1 MDWHHVLQALLSLVF
16 VIGLLLLTLWLFKY
30 CQLKGG
36 NCRWAR
42 QLKAGQRLNVVES
55 RRLDNRNSVVLLKR
69 DDQEFLILLGSNANL
84 LLDRSLAPQRIE
96 TND

>member
-42 QLKAGQRLNVVES
+42 QLKAGARSKVRWLKAADLTTVTVS
-55 RRLDNRNSVVLLKR
+55 FCLSATTRN
-69 DDQEFLILLGSNANL
+69 F
-84 LLDRSLAPQRIE
+84 
-96 TND
+96 

>member
-36 NCRWAR
+36 NYRWAR

-84 LLDRSLAPQRIE
+84 LIDRSPAPQRIE

>member
-36 NCRWAR
+36 NCRWGSPAQGR
-42 QLKAGQRLNVVES
+42 AA
-55 RRLDNRNSVVLLKR
+55 LKR
-69 DDQEFLILLGSNANL
+69 G
-84 LLDRSLAPQRIE
+84 
-96 TND
+96 

>member
-1 MDWHHVLQALLSLVF
+1 M
-16 VIGLLLLTLWLFKY
+16 
-30 CQLKGG
+30 
-36 NCRWAR
+36 
-42 QLKAGQRLNVVES
+42 VES

-84 LLDRSLAPQRIE
+84 LIDRSPAPQRIE

>member
-1 MDWHHVLQALLSLVF
+1 MDWHHILQALLSLVF

-36 NCRWAR
+36 NCLWAR
-42 QLKAGQRLNVVES
+42 RLKAGQRLNVIES
-55 RRLDNRNSVVLLKR
+55 RRLDNRNSIVLLKR

-84 LLDRSLAPQRIE
+84 LLDRSPAPQRIE

>member
-1 MDWHHVLQALLSLVF
+1 MSCRRFVALSLLSDF
-16 VIGLLLLTLWLFKY
+16 YADLWLFKY

-84 LLDRSLAPQRIE
+84 LLDRSPAPQRIE

>member
-69 DDQEFLILLGSNANL
+69 DDQEFLILLGRNANL
-84 LLDRSLAPQRIE
+84 LIDRSPAPQRIE

>member
-55 RRLDNRNSVVLLKR
+55 RRLDNRNSVVLFKR
-69 DDQEFLILLGSNANL
+69 DDQEFLFYSAQRQFA
-84 LLDRSLAPQRIE
+84 LDRSPAPQRIE

>member
-1 MDWHHVLQALLSLVF
+1 MSLVF

-84 LLDRSLAPQRIE
+84 LIDRSPAPQRIE